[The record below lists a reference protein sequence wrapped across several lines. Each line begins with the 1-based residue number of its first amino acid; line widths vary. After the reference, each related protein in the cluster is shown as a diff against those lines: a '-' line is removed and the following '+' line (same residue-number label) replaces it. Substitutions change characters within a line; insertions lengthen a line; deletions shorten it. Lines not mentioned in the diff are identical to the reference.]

1 LTALGSAE
9 GPSGVILVNLKD
21 EAAFAGALLK
31 FAEKNQRET
40 TEREYKG
47 VKVHR
52 ISGEKGRGL
61 EYAFV
66 GGNFV
71 GSGRP
76 EAVESVIDTA
86 QGGRSLK
93 ESAAYRS
100 ASAQLQG
107 PAQFVYFN
115 TNADYLNHLGRT
127 LQGGEQTFKTEGQT
141 ARLRPS
147 FAFGVTRDDGFY
159 VESRTPLG
167 TFPRLL
173 TAVSS
178 RLGGEKNDGGAE

>member
-1 LTALGSAE
+1 M
-9 GPSGVILVNLKD
+9 
-21 EAAFAGALLK
+21 
-31 FAEKNQRET
+31 R
-40 TEREYKG
+40 
-47 VKVHR
+47 R
-52 ISGEKGRGL
+52 IAGEKGRGL

-71 GSGRP
+71 ASGRP
-76 EAVESVIDTA
+76 EAVERVIDTA

-93 ESAAYRS
+93 DSAAYRE
-100 ASAQLQG
+100 AAAQLQG

-115 TNADYLNHLGRT
+115 SNADYLNRLGRT

-141 ARLRPS
+141 ANLRPG
-147 FAFGVTRDDGFY
+147 FAFGVTREDGFY

-173 TAVSS
+173 TAITS
-178 RLGGEKNDGGAE
+178 RLGSEKKDGGAE